1 MFAQAS
7 VCDHYW
13 RKAKKA
19 QQEMTTTLTESR
31 VLRYATFT
39 ILYVAQGFP
48 FGLVSIALPAYLA
61 EQGAD
66 PAAIGSFIA
75 IASLPWTFKLF
86 AGPLMDRWTYLDMG
100 RRRPWVVL
108 AQVSLVLTGLAF
120 AFFPGGLE
128 NIVVLTALCLTLNVF
143 AASQDVAVDGMAIDV
158 LPVEEHG
165 RANAFMALGQTAGIS
180 GCAVIAAF
188 TVEAYGMPG
197 VSAMLVIGFG
207 LILAVAVAVRERPGE
222 KTLPWTSGQATA
234 RSVALK
240 PDGWAVIGVDLA
252 RVVLLPAS
260 LLMLGVAFIF
270 RFADGIW
277 VAMAP
282 IVVVQELGYDSTAY
296 SSFISAAGFIAAMAG
311 LALGLFI
318 DKKGIR
324 LFYALAM
331 ALYGGIAVAVGLIEF
346 SALTVNLLILLGLL
360 QAFIYQGV
368 FISFIASSMNL
379 CWVKVAATQFAIYM
393 AWANLGRSA
402 GAWTFGKLQQSL
414 SYNQIFIFVGIVF
427 FAGVGLIWL
436 TNFTRHREKVESLRA
451 DAVGDF
457 APQR

>member
-1 MFAQAS
+1 
-7 VCDHYW
+7 
-13 RKAKKA
+13 
-19 QQEMTTTLTESR
+19 MTTTLTESR
-31 VLRYATFT
+31 ILRYFTFT
-39 ILYVAQGFP
+39 ILYIAQGFP

-66 PAAIGSFIA
+66 AVAIGSFIA
-75 IASLPWTFKLF
+75 ISSLPWSFKLF
-86 AGPLMDRWTYLDMG
+86 AGPLMDRWTYLAMG
-100 RRRPWVVL
+100 RRRPWVVI
-108 AQVSLVLTGLAF
+108 AQVCLVATGIAF

-188 TVEAYGMPG
+188 TVESYGMIG

-207 LILAVAVAVRERPGE
+207 LILAVAIAVRERPGE
-222 KTLPWTSGQATA
+222 KTLPWTDGRATD
-234 RSVALK
+234 RSVKLK
-240 PDGWAVIGVDLA
+240 ADNWQGIGADLA
-252 RVVLLPAS
+252 KVVLLPAS
-260 LLMLGVAFIF
+260 LLMLGVGFIF

-277 VAMAP
+277 ITLAP
-282 IVVVQELGYDSTAY
+282 IVVVQDLGYDSTQY
-296 SSFISAAGFIAAMAG
+296 SSLIALAQFVAAVAG

-324 LFYALAM
+324 LFYGIAM
-331 ALYGGIAVAVGLIEF
+331 GLYGGIALVVGLTDLA
-346 SALTVNLLILLGLL
+346 SLSPSVLVLIGFI
-360 QAFIYQGV
+360 QSFIYQGV

-402 GAWTFGKLQQSL
+402 GAWTFGQLEGTVTH
-414 SYNQIFIFVGIVF
+414 NQMFFVVSATFFVGVF
-427 FAGVGLIWL
+427 LIWL
-436 TNFTRHREKVESLRA
+436 TNFSAHRDKVSTLGRLEES
-451 DAVGDF
+451 GDF
-457 APQR
+457 APSR